1 MGCIIRISK
10 KKENT
15 VLALALAI
23 VLLVNEQIN
32 CVYGWMEEVEKEG
45 PLSK

>member
-1 MGCIIRISK
+1 MGNSNGMYHK
-10 KKENT
+10 NLQEKENT

-32 CVYGWMEEVEKEG
+32 CVYGWMEER
-45 PLSK
+45 